1 MLMMPPAVS
10 SPHGSWYSPTINCR
24 PTGQVRIPWL
34 VVNMSANR
42 NSFHDE
48 MAIRTAVAATP
59 GRASGSTTRTIAPA
73 RVQPSMRAASSSS
86 GGMLSK
92 KPFRIQMLTGV
103 RKAVYASA
111 SPRWVS
117 YSPRTRKAMKIGN
130 SSNTAGNMRTTR

>member
-1 MLMMPPAVS
+1 M
-10 SPHGSWYSPTINCR
+10 
-24 PTGQVRIPWL
+24 PWL

-42 NSFHDE
+42 NSFHAE
-48 MAIRTAVAATP
+48 IATSTAVAATP

-92 KPFRIQMLTGV
+92 KPLSTQMQTGS

-111 SPRWVS
+111 SPTWVS
-117 YSPRTRKAMKIGN
+117 YSPRTRRAMKIGN
-130 SSNTAGNMRTTR
+130 SSSTAGNMRMTR